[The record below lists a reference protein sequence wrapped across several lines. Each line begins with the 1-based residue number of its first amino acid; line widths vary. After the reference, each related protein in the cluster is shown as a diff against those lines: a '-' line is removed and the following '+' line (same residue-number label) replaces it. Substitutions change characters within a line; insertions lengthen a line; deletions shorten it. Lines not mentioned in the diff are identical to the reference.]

1 MCQWLMA
8 KFYDN
13 IMRDAEDKCLR
24 DWRRLLLQNI
34 SGDVLELGSG
44 TGANLEFYPD
54 TVKRLVLIE
63 PNAHMRQ
70 KLKIKSSRCKQT
82 NIEILNNK
90 AESIVFADESFD
102 AVICTLV
109 LCSVNHLE
117 KTLSE
122 VYRILRPQ
130 GKLYFIEHV
139 AATHNIKRY
148 QWQRRLAF
156 FWKHIAAGCHITRHT
171 EDAIIQAGFKFIE
184 INRQS
189 MRGVPAIVRP
199 SIRGVAVK

>member
-90 AESIVFADESFD
+90 AESIVFADESF
-102 AVICTLV
+102 
-109 LCSVNHLE
+109 
-117 KTLSE
+117 
-122 VYRILRPQ
+122 
-130 GKLYFIEHV
+130 
-139 AATHNIKRY
+139 
-148 QWQRRLAF
+148 
-156 FWKHIAAGCHITRHT
+156 
-171 EDAIIQAGFKFIE
+171 
-184 INRQS
+184 
-189 MRGVPAIVRP
+189 
-199 SIRGVAVK
+199 